1 MEVYWQRRMR
11 FATKTGLAAR
21 CGDSGKRR
29 SMTQGMQMRLTAIR
43 GFLCLLVSAGTG
55 VDIAN
60 AQQLEKALKLWTNT
74 AAERVE
80 GQLAQ
85 FSIANGELMFR
96 ELLHE
101 CFADEV
107 RAKIAEIDFSKSYF
121 EENNETKLGF
131 VNLVCKDKR
140 KCFDEKFGSKVWLA
154 AQRCTRHKK
163 MNEVHNR
170 KNDEAFLSGR
180 TVPVAQEIFRLL
192 KAQ

>member
-1 MEVYWQRRMR
+1 LR
-11 FATKTGLAAR
+11 T
-21 CGDSGKRR
+21 D
-29 SMTQGMQMRLTAIR
+29 TA
-43 GFLCLLVSAGTG
+43 GES
-55 VDIAN
+55 
-60 AQQLEKALKLWTNT
+60 QP
-74 AAERVE
+74 
-80 GQLAQ
+80 AQ

-96 ELLHE
+96 DLSHE

-131 VNLVCKDKR
+131 VNLVCKEKR

-154 AQRCTRHKK
+154 AKRCTRHMK
-163 MNEVHNR
+163 MNDVHD
-170 KNDEAFLSGR
+170 KTDEAYLSGR